1 MATKQLH
8 VPLDE
13 KLMKTL
19 KMEAKKRGMMLYA
32 LVSDLLN
39 QALRLAK

>member
-13 KLMKTL
+13 KLMQRL
-19 KMEAKKRGMMLYA
+19 KIEAKRRGMMLYA
-32 LVSDLLN
+32 LGSDLLVK
-39 QALRLAK
+39 ALAK